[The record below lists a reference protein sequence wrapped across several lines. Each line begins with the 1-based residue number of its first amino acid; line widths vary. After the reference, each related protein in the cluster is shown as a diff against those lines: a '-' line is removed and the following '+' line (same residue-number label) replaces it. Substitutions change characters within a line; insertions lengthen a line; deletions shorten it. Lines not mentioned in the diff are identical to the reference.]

1 MAVGVNA
8 ENISQKTFG
17 LFCIQI
23 HFYKTKKQ
31 QRLLVTAFLITA
43 HSW

>member
-1 MAVGVNA
+1 MAVGDNA
-8 ENISQKTFG
+8 ENISQKTFR
-17 LFCIQI
+17 LIRTEI
-23 HFYKTKKQ
+23 HFHKTKKQ